1 MPLTDEEERELR
13 IELMTTQIEQSYR
26 LNIDKMRL
34 EMKMENRK
42 FMVSAEQRLSLPPA
56 PLAWLSWAASGVF
69 HALTAADQ
77 LAQIAGR
84 PHP

>member
-13 IELMTTQIEQSYR
+13 IELMTTQIEQAR

-42 FMVSAEQRLSLPPA
+42 FMVSAGTGSRCRLRRWRGSG
-56 PLAWLSWAASGVF
+56 PLLAIPRM
-69 HALTAADQ
+69 TAADQ